1 MLDNIPAD
9 GILRVGGK
17 GDSLDERLKLL
28 MQELGSAINDSLA
41 DSDRIA
47 SAIGDIR
54 KAGFDVFLILE
65 ATIGFNKRDENAE
78 QDEAETSE
86 TEIEISD
93 ERPARSK
100 RSDTGIRL
108 KFTTQDQ
115 KFLRALKISV
125 EDESAAE

>member
-1 MLDNIPAD
+1 
-9 GILRVGGK
+9 
-17 GDSLDERLKLL
+17 LDERLKLL

-78 QDEAETSE
+78 NEDGESGETK
-86 TEIEISD
+86 IEITD
-93 ERPARSK
+93 ERRPGRSK

-125 EDESAAE
+125 EEETAE

>member
-1 MLDNIPAD
+1 
-9 GILRVGGK
+9 
-17 GDSLDERLKLL
+17 LDERLKLL

-47 SAIGDIR
+47 SAIGDIK

-78 QDEAETSE
+78 HEAAETGEAGE

-93 ERPARSK
+93 ERPSRGK
-100 RSDTGIRL
+100 RGEMGIRL

-125 EDESAAE
+125 EEEATE

>member
-1 MLDNIPAD
+1 
-9 GILRVGGK
+9 
-17 GDSLDERLKLL
+17 LDERLKLL

-78 QDEAETSE
+78 PEEVETGE

-93 ERPARSK
+93 ERPTRSK
-100 RSDTGIRL
+100 RGDTGIRL
-108 KFTTQDQ
+108 KFTSQDQ

-125 EDESAAE
+125 EDESAE

>member
-1 MLDNIPAD
+1 V
-9 GILRVGGK
+9 RGK

-78 QDEAETSE
+78 NDEDAEASD
-86 TEIEISD
+86 TEIEITD
-93 ERPARSK
+93 ERPGRSK
-100 RSDTGIRL
+100 LGDTGIRL

>member
-1 MLDNIPAD
+1 
-9 GILRVGGK
+9 
-17 GDSLDERLKLL
+17 LDERLKLL

-78 QDEAETSE
+78 HEDGDPIE
-86 TEIEISD
+86 TEIAISD
-93 ERPARSK
+93 ERPTRSK
-100 RSDTGIRL
+100 RGDTGIQL

-115 KFLRALKISV
+115 KFLRALKITV
-125 EDESAAE
+125 EEESSPSND

>member
-1 MLDNIPAD
+1 M
-9 GILRVGGK
+9 
-17 GDSLDERLKLL
+17 DERLKLL

-54 KAGFDVFLILE
+54 EAGFDVFLILE
-65 ATIGFNKRDENAE
+65 ATIGFNKRDENAAADDSGE
-78 QDEAETSE
+78 QRE
-86 TEIEISD
+86 TEIEITD
-93 ERPARSK
+93 ERPRAGK

-108 KFTTQDQ
+108 KFTNQDQ

-125 EDESAAE
+125 EDEASE